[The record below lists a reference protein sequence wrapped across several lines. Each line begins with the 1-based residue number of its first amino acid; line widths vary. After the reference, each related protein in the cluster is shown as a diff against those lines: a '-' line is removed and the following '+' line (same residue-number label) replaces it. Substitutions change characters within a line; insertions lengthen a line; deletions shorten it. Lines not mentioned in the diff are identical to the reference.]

1 MVDPP
6 IRRRHIIRK
15 KVGGQAPRELTCKQ
29 IASIVTPLIGSIICP
44 CSHLHQ
50 HQLSFSS
57 SSCGLDASGVRR
69 TGPAFETRR
78 EIISR
83 S

>member
-29 IASIVTPLIGSIICP
+29 IASIVAPLIGSIICQFL
-44 CSHLHQ
+44 HLHQ
-50 HQLSFSS
+50 YQLPFSS
-57 SSCGLDASGVRR
+57 CDLDAQGVRR
-69 TGPAFETRR
+69 TEPAFETPR

-83 S
+83 C